1 MSLARLEINHR
12 APFEFGR
19 SFGDVG
25 SYTYLEGK
33 AYFEVDPS
41 HEANNGI
48 TDLALAPVNSGGKV
62 EFSADFSM
70 LKPTDPKA
78 GRRTMLLDV
87 VNRGNRT
94 VVTRFN
100 DVERANHLAT
110 SFSSGNGFLMR
121 EGYTVVFCGWQA
133 DVPPIPGLIGLQA
146 PSALESGEPL
156 VGRVLNQYQANEDR
170 NIFPLADRYHLVNP
184 SVYENTENAKLLVGD
199 HPNGAFEE
207 VPSDQWSI
215 IRVEDREIEPDPA
228 HLYMKDGFELGRI
241 YQLVYTAR
249 GSRVVGL
256 GFAAMRDISSFMK
269 YGTASEGN
277 PSAGEL
283 DVAISYGVSQT
294 GRFLRQYLHTGMNTD
309 ENGNMAMD
317 GVIAHVGLSLIH
329 I

>member
-1 MSLARLEINHR
+1 MSVARLEINHR

-146 PSALESGEPL
+146 PSALESDKPL
-156 VGRVLNQYQANEDR
+156 
-170 NIFPLADRYHLVNP
+170 
-184 SVYENTENAKLLVGD
+184 
-199 HPNGAFEE
+199 
-207 VPSDQWSI
+207 
-215 IRVEDREIEPDPA
+215 
-228 HLYMKDGFELGRI
+228 
-241 YQLVYTAR
+241 
-249 GSRVVGL
+249 
-256 GFAAMRDISSFMK
+256 
-269 YGTASEGN
+269 EG
-277 PSAGEL
+277 
-283 DVAISYGVSQT
+283 
-294 GRFLRQYLHTGMNTD
+294 
-309 ENGNMAMD
+309 
-317 GVIAHVGLSLIH
+317 
-329 I
+329 